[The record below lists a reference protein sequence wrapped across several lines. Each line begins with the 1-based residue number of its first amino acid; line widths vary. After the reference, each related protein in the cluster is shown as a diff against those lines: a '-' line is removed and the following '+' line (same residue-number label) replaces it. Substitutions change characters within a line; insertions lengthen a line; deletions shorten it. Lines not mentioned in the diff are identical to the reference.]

1 MNSLLLIIDL
11 QKVFINK
18 NTRKLPKKINKII
31 NDKKYNKVA
40 FTRFNNF
47 DDSIYV
53 KKLKW
58 KKCINVDDKKI
69 MIDVGNNKVFN
80 KYVYSAVNEEFIKFI
95 KENNITNIY
104 LCGIDIECCVLKT
117 AIDLF
122 ELGYN
127 VYVLKDY
134 CTCTHGIIRKNNAL
148 KIIKRCI
155 GKDNVI

>member
-11 QKVFINK
+11 QKAFINK
-18 NTRKLPKKINKII
+18 NTKKLPKKINKII

-47 DDSIYV
+47 NDSIYV

-69 MIDVGNNKVFN
+69 MIDVGNNNVFN

-117 AIDLF
+117 AFDLF

-134 CTCTHGIIRKNNAL
+134 CACTHGIIRKNNAL

>member
-69 MIDVGNNKVFN
+69 MIDIGNNKVFN
-80 KYVYSAVNEEFIKFI
+80 KYVYSAVNEEFIKFV

>member
-31 NDKKYNKVA
+31 NDKKYNKIA

-69 MIDVGNNKVFN
+69 MIDIGNNKVFN

>member
-31 NDKKYNKVA
+31 NDKKYNKIA

-69 MIDVGNNKVFN
+69 MIDIGNNKVFN

-117 AIDLF
+117 AFDLF

>member
-31 NDKKYNKVA
+31 NDKKYNKIA

-69 MIDVGNNKVFN
+69 MIGVGNNRVFN
-80 KYVYSAVNEEFIKFI
+80 KYIYSAVNEEFIKFI

-117 AIDLF
+117 AFDLF

-134 CTCTHGIIRKNNAL
+134 CACTHGIIRKNNAL

>member
-18 NTRKLPKKINKII
+18 NTKKLPKKINKII

-47 DDSIYV
+47 NDSIYV

-69 MIDVGNNKVFN
+69 MIDVGNNNVFN

-117 AIDLF
+117 AFDLF

-134 CTCTHGIIRKNNAL
+134 CACTHGIIRKNNAL

>member
-31 NDKKYNKVA
+31 NDKRYNKVA

-47 DDSIYV
+47 NDSIYV

-69 MIDVGNNKVFN
+69 MIDVGNNNVFN

-117 AIDLF
+117 AFDLF

-134 CTCTHGIIRKNNAL
+134 CACTHGIIRKNNAL

>member
-69 MIDVGNNKVFN
+69 MIDVGNNNVFN

>member
-1 MNSLLLIIDL
+1 
-11 QKVFINK
+11 
-18 NTRKLPKKINKII
+18 
-31 NDKKYNKVA
+31 
-40 FTRFNNF
+40 
-47 DDSIYV
+47 
-53 KKLKW
+53 
-58 KKCINVDDKKI
+58 
-69 MIDVGNNKVFN
+69 MIDVGNNNVFN

>member
-1 MNSLLLIIDL
+1 MI
-11 QKVFINK
+11 
-18 NTRKLPKKINKII
+18 
-31 NDKKYNKVA
+31 
-40 FTRFNNF
+40 
-47 DDSIYV
+47 
-53 KKLKW
+53 
-58 KKCINVDDKKI
+58 KKI
-69 MIDVGNNKVFN
+69 MIGVGNNRVFN

-117 AIDLF
+117 AFDLF

-134 CTCTHGIIRKNNAL
+134 CACTHGIIRKNNAL